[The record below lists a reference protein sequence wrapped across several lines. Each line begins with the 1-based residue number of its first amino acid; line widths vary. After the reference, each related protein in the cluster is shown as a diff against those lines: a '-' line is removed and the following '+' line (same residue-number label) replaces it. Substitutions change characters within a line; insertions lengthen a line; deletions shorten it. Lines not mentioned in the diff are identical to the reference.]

1 MEQIV
6 VSAISEDIAFKFI
19 VNSGVLDEYFNKRC
33 PSENCH
39 IYDFVDVSET
49 IWFSYGFNIQ
59 SNTNE

>member
-19 VNSGVLDEYFNKRC
+19 VNSGVLDEYLNKRC

-49 IWFSYGFNIQ
+49 I
-59 SNTNE
+59 